1 MSTLST
7 DFRGEVLAQIIRN
20 DLVETIHT
28 GHLVMLNGDG
38 SVYKTKG
45 SFDMP
50 IFPRSSVKCFQAT
63 AMVRSGLK
71 VSSAQLALAQSSHSG
86 SMMHLDAVLE
96 LLASVGLSES
106 DLMCAL
112 DKPLGEAE
120 RLAWGDK
127 PATRLAMNCSG
138 KHAAML
144 ATCVANGWDIKTYS
158 EPSHPLQIAILKEIE
173 EMTGGPV
180 ANKTFDGCGAPLF
193 AVSTL
198 ALAKAI
204 HGITTSSDPIH
215 QEVLAA
221 ARKHPEIVAGAGR
234 LTTRMMQGVTGLY
247 MKDGAEAVCVLSITD
262 GRTLVFKIADGSM
275 RSFGTIIQAA
285 LLEWGITTPLE
296 KFDVYGGPNIVG
308 GMRATL

>member
-1 MSTLST
+1 MSN
-7 DFRGEVLAQIIRN
+7 DFRGEVLAEIVRN
-20 DLVETIHT
+20 NLVETIHT
-28 GHLVMLNGDG
+28 GHLVMLNADG

-45 SFDMP
+45 SVSMP
-50 IFPRSSVKCFQAT
+50 IFPRSSVKCFQAS

-71 VSSAQLALAQSSHSG
+71 VSQAQLALAQSSHSG
-86 SMMHLDAVLE
+86 SKMHLDAVLE

-112 DKPLGEAE
+112 DKPLGDAE
-120 RLAWGDK
+120 RLAWGDAA
-127 PATRLAMNCSG
+127 PTRLAMNCSG

-144 ATCVANGWDIKTYS
+144 ATCVANGWDIKTYL
-158 EPSHPLQIAILKEIE
+158 EPTHPLQVAILAEIE
-173 EMTGGPV
+173 NMTGEPV

-193 AVSTL
+193 AVSTT

-204 HGITTSSDPIH
+204 HAITVSADPIH
-215 QEVLAA
+215 KEVLAA
-221 ARKHPEIVAGAGR
+221 ARKYPELVAGVGR
-234 LTTRMMQGVTGLY
+234 LTTRMMQGVPGLF
-247 MKDGAEAVCVLSITD
+247 MKDGAEAVCVLSLED

-285 LLEWGITTPLE
+285 LLEWGITTPPE
-296 KFDVYGGPNIVG
+296 KFDVYGGPNIIG